1 MAKYCCRCETP
12 VTDFAAVI
20 TKVINPNE
28 GGAIQW
34 QLLKTKNDVEK
45 AKRVYCVSCIE
56 SLVDCFPDDEQIVVG
71 IRGR

>member
-20 TKVINPNE
+20 TKVINPSI

-34 QLLKTKNDVEK
+34 QFLKTKYEVEK
-45 AKRVYCVSCIE
+45 AKRVYCADCIE
-56 SLVDCFPDDEQIVVG
+56 SLVNCFPNDEQIIVG
-71 IRGR
+71 KRGK